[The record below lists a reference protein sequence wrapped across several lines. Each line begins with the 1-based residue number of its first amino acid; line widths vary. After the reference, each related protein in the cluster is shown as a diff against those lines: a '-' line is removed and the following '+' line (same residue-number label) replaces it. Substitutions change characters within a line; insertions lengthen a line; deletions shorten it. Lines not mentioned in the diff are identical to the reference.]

1 MNEQATETQVQTVS
15 EFKEEA
21 FPKLRQMIQE
31 TQPAPVTGG
40 VEEQI
45 RELGTLV
52 DEAMEGV
59 VRIKKNLR
67 LTIQSRIAAIDE
79 LISTQLSAIL
89 HAPEFQ
95 TLEASW
101 RGLHYL
107 VKNSLTGEQLRIC
120 VLNATKEELGK
131 DFARASRFDDS
142 ALWNMVH
149 TREYDTPGGIPYS
162 VLLGD
167 YEFGPGSADM
177 EILGHIS
184 QVAAGA
190 FAPFIAAASPQFFGQ
205 TSHADLGNVKDYKL
219 HFTHPQFARWRAFRQ
234 TAEASYIGLTLP
246 HVLMRDVYGPETKK
260 VEEFNFKEEVTGRD
274 HKKYLWANASWAL
287 GVRLTEAFA
296 LYGWPVACRGV
307 EGGGAVLDLPVH
319 TFETGEGMQEMKC
332 PSELAIPGAW
342 EGTLS
347 AQGFIPLC
355 HVKNENY
362 AVFFGAQ
369 SCQQVLEYDDPAARA
384 NADLSAKLPYILAVG
399 RIAQNLNCIARD
411 KIGGFLS
418 RQDCE
423 NFLNR
428 WIRDYVLPDDTAP
441 AWKKA
446 KQPLRAAQIK
456 VEDVPGSP
464 GRYSAV
470 VHLQPHVQFEAL
482 SARLSLVAELPK
494 PVN

>member
-1 MNEQATETQVQTVS
+1 MNEQATETQVT
-15 EFKEEA
+15 EFNEEA
-21 FPKLRQMIQE
+21 FPKLSGMIKE
-31 TQPAPVTGG
+31 TQPDPPVIGG

-45 RELGTLV
+45 REMGVLV

-67 LTIQSRIAAIDE
+67 LTIQDRIAALDA

-95 TLEASW
+95 QLEKTW

-107 VKNSLTGEQLRIC
+107 VKNSLTGEQLRIR

-142 ALWNMVH
+142 TLWKMIY
-149 TREYDTPGGIPYS
+149 TREYDMPGGIPYS

-167 YEFGPGSADM
+167 FEFGPGSADM
-177 EILGHIS
+177 ELLGHIS
-184 QVAAGA
+184 QVAAGS

-219 HFTHPQFARWRAFRQ
+219 HFTQPQFARWRALRLRE
-234 TAEASYIGLTLP
+234 EARFLGLTLP
-246 HVLMRDVYGPETKK
+246 HVLMREPYGPEAKK
-260 VEEFNFKEEVTGRD
+260 VDEFNFKEDVTGRD
-274 HKKYLWANASWAL
+274 HRKYLWGNPCFAI

-296 LYGWPVACRGV
+296 LYGWPVACRGI
-307 EGGGAVLDLPVH
+307 EGGGAVLDLPLH
-319 TFETGEGMQEMKC
+319 TFETDEGMQEMKC
-332 PSELAIPGAW
+332 PTEVAIPGTM
-342 EGTLS
+342 EGSLS

-355 HVKNENY
+355 HVQHENY
-362 AVFFGAQ
+362 AAFFGAQ
-369 SCQQVLEYDDPAARA
+369 SCQQLLDYSDPAARA
-384 NADLSAKLPYILAVG
+384 NADLSTKLPYILAVS
-399 RIAQNLNCIARD
+399 RIAHHLNCIARD

-441 AWKKA
+441 AWRKA
-446 KQPLRAAQIK
+446 KQPLREAKIIVK
-456 VEDVPGSP
+456 DIPGAP
-464 GRYSAV
+464 GRYSAEV
-470 VHLQPHVQFEAL
+470 LMSPHVQFEAL
-482 SARLSLVAELPK
+482 SAQLSLVAELPK
-494 PVN
+494 EAK